1 VYLCA
6 LGGLVYSFVVLAH
19 RLEFRPE
26 NADFFAQLPAAP
38 AVFLLRGEDEK
49 AEPYVSKTAN
59 LRRRTLR
66 LLGPAEEGTK
76 RLNLRD
82 RVRWLEY
89 TPTSSDFESGFL
101 LYKVQREA
109 FPKTYAERLHLR
121 PAPLVKLI
129 LENQFPRVAVTTRI
143 ASLKARDLY
152 YGPFATR
159 AAAEK
164 FANDSLDF
172 FKLRRCHEELHPDP
186 AHPGCM
192 YSEMKMCLAPCFKG
206 CTDEQYESETR
217 AVNEYFNSNSRS
229 LLVQIAAEREAASER
244 LDFEAAAALHAK
256 YEKLAAVRGQLPEI
270 VRRIDQLRGLMIQPS
285 LEPECVALF
294 KIERGYIAAPLT
306 LNVASRQVVGS
317 VKTPMS
323 MEARISEALAAVP
336 DPQPHSAQEW
346 MEHLAILKRWFYR
359 TSKTGE
365 AFFADEKGELPM
377 RRIVRGVSR
386 VYKGEAPLPDLT
398 EVGKDYWINR
408 GREAEQQTTK
418 DTKEH

>member
-1 VYLCA
+1 ML
-6 LGGLVYSFVVLAH
+6 SH
-19 RLEFRPE
+19 RFEFRPE
-26 NADFFAQLPAAP
+26 NADFFSQLPAAP

-59 LRRRTLR
+59 LRRRAVR
-66 LLGPAEEGTK
+66 LLGPPEERTK

-101 LYKVQREA
+101 LYKVLRDA
-109 FPKTYAERLHLR
+109 FPKTYADRLHLR

-129 LENQFPRVAVTTRI
+129 LENRFPRVTVTTRI
-143 ASLKARDLY
+143 ASLKARDVY
-152 YGPFATR
+152 YGPFPTR

-164 FANDSLDF
+164 FSNDSLDF

-186 AHPGCM
+186 SHPGCM
-192 YSEMKMCLAPCFKG
+192 YSEMKMCLAPCFQG
-206 CTDEQYESETR
+206 CTDEQYEQETA
-217 AVNEYFNSNSRS
+217 AVNQYFDSNSRS

-244 LDFEAAAALHAK
+244 LDFEQAAALHAR
-256 YEKLAAVRGQLPEI
+256 YEKLNSVRGQLPEI
-270 VRRIDQLRGLMIQPS
+270 VRRIAQLRGVMVQPS
-285 LEPECVALF
+285 LEPESVALF
-294 KIERGYIAAPLT
+294 KIERGCLAAPVT
-306 LNVASRQVVGS
+306 LNVASRQVIGNI
-317 VKTPMS
+317 KTPMS

-346 MEHLAILKRWFYR
+346 MEHLALLKRWFYR

-365 AFFADEKGELPM
+365 AFVADEKGELPM

-398 EVGKDYWINR
+398 EVAKDYWIHR
-408 GREAEQQTTK
+408 GRESEK
-418 DTKEH
+418 SE

>member
-1 VYLCA
+1 MLT
-6 LGGLVYSFVVLAH
+6 H

-26 NADFFAQLPAAP
+26 NDADFFVLLPAAP
-38 AVFLLRGEDEK
+38 AVFLLRGEDEA

-59 LRRRTLR
+59 LRRRALR
-66 LLGPAEEGTK
+66 LLGPAEESTR

-101 LYKVQREA
+101 LYKILREA
-109 FPKTYAERLHLR
+109 FPKTYADRLHLR

-129 LENQFPRVAVTTRI
+129 LENRFPRVTVTTRI

-152 YGPFATR
+152 YGPFPTR

-164 FANDSLDF
+164 FSNDSLDF

-186 AHPGCM
+186 SHPGCM
-192 YSEMKMCLAPCFKG
+192 YSEMKMCLAPCFQG
-206 CTDEQYESETR
+206 CTDEQYEQETA
-217 AVNEYFNSNSRS
+217 AVNQYFDSNSRS

-244 LDFEAAAALHAK
+244 LDFEAAASLHAR
-256 YEKLAAVRGQLPEI
+256 YEKLNAVRGQLAEI
-270 VRRIDQLRGLMIQPS
+270 VRRIDQLRGVMVQPS
-285 LEPECVALF
+285 LEPESVALF
-294 KIERGYIAAPLT
+294 KIERGCLAAPVT
-306 LNVASRQVVGS
+306 LNVASRQVIGNI
-317 VKTPMS
+317 KTPMS

-346 MEHLAILKRWFYR
+346 MEHLALLKRWFYR
-359 TSKTGE
+359 TSKVGE
-365 AFFADEKGELPM
+365 VFFADEKGALPM

-386 VYKGEAPLPDLT
+386 VYKGEVPQPDLT
-398 EVGKDYWINR
+398 EVAKDYWIHR
-408 GREAEQQTTK
+408 GKEAEK
-418 DTKEH
+418 PD